1 LFADF
6 DVELAKG
13 FFYPREVAPYWARP
27 MYGAFVACGLSRL
40 FPTGYL
46 FVFRKLVAG
55 SLPRT

>member
-1 LFADF
+1 MFADF

-40 FPTGYL
+40 FPVRPVLSQRYSH
-46 FVFRKLVAG
+46 F
-55 SLPRT
+55 